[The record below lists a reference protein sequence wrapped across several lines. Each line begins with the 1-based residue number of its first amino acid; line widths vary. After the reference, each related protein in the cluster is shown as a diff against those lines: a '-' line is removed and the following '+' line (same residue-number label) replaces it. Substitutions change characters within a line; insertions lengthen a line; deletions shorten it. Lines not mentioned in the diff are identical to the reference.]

1 MVEYAYEKTNTLK
14 ETVLVVNNLINSL
27 AKQTERSDEFKS
39 SNKRVRPLAMHGRW
53 KRLWKS
59 STAFLFLS
67 RFSHLVRNH
76 QHHNDSF
83 RCGLERAGDDRREDK
98 IPIEGPKVER
108 CISHACT
115 DRFLVGILAQPI
127 FIAGIISILLQ
138 KINGQ
143 SCVTQ
148 ILSFAIANSLF
159 TSSLLHLVLAS
170 GERYVAIKHPFQY
183 TFIVTEARLLVASLL
198 AWLLSVAVHILL
210 AADIIVF
217 FSINSTVI
225 GLSIAIIVFCH
236 CSVYLETR
244 RHERQIAVQQVTPEA
259 RKQFEK
265 DRKAFKVTSIVIG
278 VLILCCTPLIFCR
291 SVLFQLYTPS
301 LNTFQTIIFLATTVV
316 FFNSLLNPVIYCIR
330 IRQFR
335 VAFIESTF
343 RNVNFA
349 RAEEIE
355 RQWFGE
361 PNAANRREAGQDQGR
376 RDQENVERAIYV
388 HQNNTGAG

>member
-1 MVEYAYEKTNTLK
+1 MNSSQATNESVPSLCMAAESDFENLQQPSFFFQGFLILYVIINIIMAPFAVVLNALVMIAVKTKSQLRAQKSN
-14 ETVLVVNNLINSL
+14 VV
-27 AKQTERSDEFKS
+27 
-39 SNKRVRPLAMHGRW
+39 LAM
-53 KRLWKS
+53 L
-59 STAFLFLS
+59 AL
-67 RFSHLVRNH
+67 
-76 QHHNDSF
+76 
-83 RCGLERAGDDRREDK
+83 
-98 IPIEGPKVER
+98 
-108 CISHACT
+108 T
-115 DRFLVGILAQPI
+115 DFLVGILAQPI

-138 KINGQ
+138 ESNGQ

-198 AWLLSVAVHILL
+198 AWLLSVTVHILL
-210 AADIIVF
+210 SADTVVF

-291 SVLFQLYTPS
+291 SVLFQLFIPS
-301 LNTFQTIIFLATTVV
+301 LNTFQIIIFLATTVV
-316 FFNSLLNPVIYCIR
+316 FFNSLLNPVIYYIR

-335 VAFIESTF
+335 VAFIELTF

-361 PNAANRREAGQDQGR
+361 PNSANRREAGQDQGKQ
-376 RDQENVERAIYV
+376 DQENVERAIYV